1 MGMFSKNLVAASL
14 EPLLLSLLAEGEM
27 YGYEILKRVEE
38 LSGGKIRWTASKLY
52 PLLHHLENEVLVE
65 ARWYPSESGPDRKYY
80 RLTPKGRTALEATK
94 RDWLEVNAIL
104 ARLWGPGYTLTH
116 PSRA

>member
-1 MGMFSKNLVAASL
+1 MSAFSKTLVAASL
-14 EPLLLSLLAEGEM
+14 EPLLLSLLAEGER
-27 YGYEILKRVEE
+27 YGYELLLRVEE

-52 PLLHHLENEVLVE
+52 PLLHHLENEGLAE

-80 RLTPKGRTALEATK
+80 RLTRNGAAALEATK

-104 ARLWGPGYTLTH
+104 ARLWGPGFTLA
-116 PSRA
+116 PA

>member
-1 MGMFSKNLVAASL
+1 MSMFSKNLVAASV

-27 YGYEILKRVEE
+27 YGYEILQRVDE

-52 PLLHHLENEVLVE
+52 PLLHHLENERLVE
-65 ARWYPSESGPDRKYY
+65 ARWYSSESGPDRKYY
-80 RLTPKGRTALEATK
+80 RLTRKGGTVLEAAK
-94 RDWLEVNAIL
+94 QDWLEVNTIL
-104 ARLWGPGYTLTH
+104 ARLWGPGYTLTN